1 LQFVP
6 NSTQSA
12 INVGELIKADRI
24 HGRLYNDPDLFQR
37 EMNEIWHK
45 VWVYL
50 GHESEVP
57 QNGDYIRRQIGL
69 QPVLVARGSDGE
81 IRVFF
86 NRCRHRANLVCH
98 HEQGNA
104 KVLRCPYH
112 GWTYSNQGDLL
123 APTFDDAYD
132 SSLRKEDFGL
142 IPVPRLGSY
151 RGLIFGSLSA
161 EGISLDEH
169 LGQAKEFLDLIIDRS
184 PEGQVAL
191 SAGMQ
196 KMRYQGNW
204 KMLPENSLEGA
215 YHGHF
220 IHKFTFDLADSRT
233 GRTNRLE
240 HHDDAV
246 HYLPGGHMV
255 EDFRGVKFAPPR
267 QEPSPARKAYQDTL
281 VKLYG
286 KDRAEHLLG
295 GRAPILFV
303 FPNLMYVQTHFRRVQ
318 PLSVNETHVYY
329 QPALLKG
336 APAEINE
343 ELLRAHESSFGP
355 AGFLAPDDFE
365 IMERSQVGI
374 QAQGDEW
381 LFIGRGIHREKTFPD
396 GGSAGASMDE
406 NHLRGMWRYYA
417 QLMSSA

>member
-1 LQFVP
+1 LQLVP
-6 NSTQSA
+6 TSTQSA
-12 INVGELIKADRI
+12 VNVGELIKADRI
-24 HGRLYNDPDLFQR
+24 HGRLYRDADLFQR
-37 EMNEIWHK
+37 EMDEIWHK

-69 QPVLVARGSDGE
+69 QPVLVVRGSDGTV
-81 IRVFF
+81 RAFF

-104 KVLRCPYH
+104 RVLRCLYH

-132 SSLRKEDFGL
+132 ASLRKENFGL
-142 IPVPRLGSY
+142 TPVPRLGSY

-161 EGISLDEH
+161 AGISLDEH

-184 PEGQVAL
+184 PEGQVDL

-196 KMRYQGNW
+196 KMRYLGNW

-233 GRTNRLE
+233 GRSNRLE
-240 HHDDAV
+240 DHDDAV
-246 HYLPGGHMV
+246 RYLAGGHMV
-255 EDFRGVKFAPPR
+255 EDFRGVKFNPPR
-267 QEPSPARKAYQDTL
+267 QQPSPARQAYMDAL
-281 VKLYG
+281 VKIYG
-286 KDRAEHLLG
+286 KERSEHLHG

-318 PLSVNETHVYY
+318 PISVNETYVYY

-343 ELLRAHESSFGP
+343 QLLRAHESSFGP

-365 IMERSQVGI
+365 IMERSQVGV
-374 QAQGDEW
+374 QAQGDDW
-381 LFIGRGIHREKTFPD
+381 LFIGRGSHREKIFPD
-396 GGSAGASMDE
+396 GGSAGAAMDE
-406 NHLRGMWRYYA
+406 NQLRGLWRHYA
-417 QLMSSA
+417 QLMNAA

>member
-1 LQFVP
+1 LQLVP
-6 NSTQSA
+6 HSTGSA
-12 INVGELIKADRI
+12 INVGELIKADRV

-57 QNGDYIRRQIGL
+57 QNGDYVRRQIGL
-69 QPVLVARGSDGE
+69 QPVLLLRGSDGVV
-81 IRVFF
+81 RAFF

-104 KVLRCPYH
+104 RVLRCPYH
-112 GWTYSNQGDLL
+112 GWTYSNRGDLV

-132 SSLRKEDFGL
+132 SSLRAEDFGL
-142 IPVPRLGSY
+142 IPVPRLGNY
-151 RGLIFGSLSA
+151 RGLIFGSASG

-169 LGQAKEFLDLIIDRS
+169 LGQAKEFLDLVIDRS
-184 PEGQVAL
+184 PEGEVEL
-191 SAGMQ
+191 SAGVQ
-196 KMRYQGNW
+196 KMSYRGNW

-220 IHKFTFDLADSRT
+220 IHKFTFDLADGRT

-240 HHDDAV
+240 HHEDAV
-246 HYLPGGHMV
+246 RYLPGGHMV
-255 EDFRGVKFAPPR
+255 EDFRGVKFAPR
-267 QEPSPARKAYQDTL
+267 RAEPSPERQAYLDTL
-281 VKLYG
+281 VKLHG
-286 KDRAEHLLG
+286 ERAEHLLG
-295 GRAPILFV
+295 GRAPIMYV

-318 PLSVNETHVYY
+318 PVSVDETHVYY
-329 QPALLKG
+329 QPAFLKG
-336 APAEINE
+336 APAELNE
-343 ELLRAHESSFGP
+343 ELLRSHESSFGP

-365 IMERSQVGI
+365 IMERSQIGI

-381 LFIGRGIHREKTFPD
+381 LFIGRGVHREKTFPD
-396 GGSAGASMDE
+396 GGSAGAAMDE
-406 NHLRGMWRYYA
+406 NQLRGLWRHYA
-417 QLMSSA
+417 QLMNAA

>member
-1 LQFVP
+1 
-6 NSTQSA
+6 
-12 INVGELIKADRI
+12 
-24 HGRLYNDPDLFQR
+24 
-37 EMNEIWHK
+37 
-45 VWVYL
+45 
-50 GHESEVP
+50 
-57 QNGDYIRRQIGL
+57 
-69 QPVLVARGSDGE
+69 
-81 IRVFF
+81 
-86 NRCRHRANLVCH
+86 
-98 HEQGNA
+98 
-104 KVLRCPYH
+104 
-112 GWTYSNQGDLL
+112 
-123 APTFDDAYD
+123 
-132 SSLRKEDFGL
+132 
-142 IPVPRLGSY
+142 
-151 RGLIFGSLSA
+151 
-161 EGISLDEH
+161 
-169 LGQAKEFLDLIIDRS
+169 
-184 PEGQVAL
+184 
-191 SAGMQ
+191 MQ
-196 KMRYQGNW
+196 KMRYQGTW

-255 EDFRGVKFAPPR
+255 EDFRGVKFAAPR
-267 QEPSPARKAYQDTL
+267 QEPSPARKAYLDTL

-318 PLSVNETHVYY
+318 PVSVNETHVYY

>member
-1 LQFVP
+1 
-6 NSTQSA
+6 
-12 INVGELIKADRI
+12 
-24 HGRLYNDPDLFQR
+24 
-37 EMNEIWHK
+37 MNEIWHK

-132 SSLRKEDFGL
+132 ASLRKEDFGL

-169 LGQAKEFLDLIIDRS
+169 LGQAKEFIDLIIDRS
-184 PEGQVAL
+184 PEGQVEL
-191 SAGMQ
+191 SAGVQ

-233 GRTNRLE
+233 GRDRMALHE
-240 HHDDAV
+240 DAV
-246 HYLPGGHMV
+246 RYLPGGHMV
-255 EDFRGVKFAPPR
+255 EDFRGVHFPPPR
-267 QEPSPARKAYQDTL
+267 QEPSPARKAYLDTL
-281 VKLYG
+281 VKLHG

-318 PLSVNETHVYY
+318 PISVNETHVYY
-329 QPALLKG
+329 QPAFLKG

-417 QLMSSA
+417 QLMGSA

>member
-1 LQFVP
+1 
-6 NSTQSA
+6 
-12 INVGELIKADRI
+12 
-24 HGRLYNDPDLFQR
+24 
-37 EMNEIWHK
+37 
-45 VWVYL
+45 
-50 GHESEVP
+50 
-57 QNGDYIRRQIGL
+57 
-69 QPVLVARGSDGE
+69 
-81 IRVFF
+81 
-86 NRCRHRANLVCH
+86 
-98 HEQGNA
+98 
-104 KVLRCPYH
+104 
-112 GWTYSNQGDLL
+112 
-123 APTFDDAYD
+123 
-132 SSLRKEDFGL
+132 
-142 IPVPRLGSY
+142 
-151 RGLIFGSLSA
+151 
-161 EGISLDEH
+161 
-169 LGQAKEFLDLIIDRS
+169 
-184 PEGQVAL
+184 
-191 SAGMQ
+191 
-196 KMRYQGNW
+196 
-204 KMLPENSLEGA
+204 MLPENSLEGA

-318 PLSVNETHVYY
+318 PVSVNETHVYY